1 MPRVARMV
9 LALIVSYVAL
19 WALTAALGV
28 GAGRAR
34 ALARYGMEAGPDT
47 ASCTDS
53 LVSGPLDRPWQ
64 TGPCFAIATA
74 PAPLVLRVRYGA
86 VGVESGR
93 QIIETEL
100 WLFGALVPL
109 RRTVI
114 DY

>member
-1 MPRVARMV
+1 MPRVARLV
-9 LALIVSYVAL
+9 LAVIVGYVAL
-19 WALTAALGV
+19 WTLTAALGA

-34 ALARYGMEAGPDT
+34 ALVRYGMEVGADT

-53 LVSGPLDRPWQ
+53 IVPGPSDRPWQ

-93 QIIETEL
+93 QVIETDL

-109 RRTVI
+109 RRSVI
-114 DY
+114 HY